1 MFSES
6 DKTIINRCLLFAT
19 DASGVYCLYPDIM
32 NIRIRGEC
40 ADMGASISDRW
51 IHQAAI
57 LLMVETGIAGT
68 AVLTWHFVF
77 KTLFF
82 SADGAIK
89 NRPGENAGRQQD
101 PFLLFGI

>member
-1 MFSES
+1 
-6 DKTIINRCLLFAT
+6 
-19 DASGVYCLYPDIM
+19 
-32 NIRIRGEC
+32 
-40 ADMGASISDRW
+40 
-51 IHQAAI
+51 
-57 LLMVETGIAGT
+57 MVETGIAGT